1 MYILMK
7 LKLPQDYFHYTLLI
21 ILALGLVFASINIFV
36 YMAGK
41 GFIKDV
47 AKLHE
52 ADAILLPGAS
62 VRSSGLLSPIYKE
75 RADRAAQLY
84 DIGKAPAILVS
95 GDNREVNYNE
105 VTPAVAYLIKEK
117 GIPVAAVFSDYA
129 GFDTYNSVYRAKE
142 IFEIKSMIVVSQ
154 EEYLP
159 RALYLAKEVGL
170 EVQGISA
177 GDGLSLFGWFR
188 ERFASIKAFFD
199 VVTHHEPKFLGEK
212 IPISGDGGNSRGY

>member
-1 MYILMK
+1 M
-7 LKLPQDYFHYTLLI
+7 
-21 ILALGLVFASINIFV
+21 LGLVFVGINIFV

-47 AKLHE
+47 AELHE

-75 RADRAAQLY
+75 RADKAAQLY
-84 DIGKAPAILVS
+84 NIGKAPAILVS

-105 VTPAVAYLIKEK
+105 VAPAVAYLIKEK
-117 GIPVAAVFSDYA
+117 GISITDVFSDYA

-142 IFEIKSMIVVSQ
+142 IFGVKSVIVVSQ
-154 EEYLP
+154 AGYLP
-159 RALYLAKEVGL
+159 RALYLAKAVGL

-177 GDGLSLFGWFR
+177 GDRLNIWGWFR
-188 ERFASIKAFFD
+188 ERFASIKAFSD
-199 VVTHHEPKFLGEK
+199 AITHHEPKFLGEK
-212 IPISGDGGNSRGY
+212 IPISGDGRDSRGY